1 MGDVQGGN
9 PMSQAPRRGFLGSS
23 IGRKLI
29 MAVTGVIL
37 VGFVLGHMIGNLQV
51 YLGPEALN
59 HYGVLLR
66 SLLHG
71 AGLWVVRA
79 VMLTTVAL
87 HIWAATSL
95 TLESRRA
102 RPVGYR
108 EQQWKE
114 STYASRTMRWSG
126 VIILLFVIY
135 HLMHFT
141 TGTAHPDFIE
151 GDIYHNFVTGFQ
163 SVPVSIVYI
172 VAMIAL
178 GLHLRHGVW
187 SMFQTLGVSHP
198 RYIAL
203 AHVAAWLVALLVVV
217 GNISFPVTVLAGIVK

>member
-1 MGDVQGGN
+1 
-9 PMSQAPRRGFLGSS
+9 MSQAPRRGFLGSS

-59 HYGVLLR
+59 HYGVFLR
-66 SLLHG
+66 TMIHG

-79 VMLTTVAL
+79 IMLTAVAL
-87 HIWAATSL
+87 HVWAATSL

-114 STYASRTMRWSG
+114 STYASRTMRWGG

-163 SVPVSIVYI
+163 SVPVSLVYI
-172 VAMIAL
+172 FAMIAL

-203 AHVAAWLVALLVVV
+203 AHAAAWLVALLVVV
-217 GNISFPVTVLAGIVK
+217 GNISFPVAVLAGIVK

>member
-1 MGDVQGGN
+1 
-9 PMSQAPRRGFLGSS
+9 
-23 IGRKLI
+23 

-79 VMLTTVAL
+79 VMLTAVAL

-141 TGTAHPDFIE
+141 TGTAHPNFIE

-203 AHVAAWLVALLVVV
+203 AHIAAWLVALLVVV
-217 GNISFPVTVLAGIVK
+217 GNISFPVMVLAGIVK